1 MSVGGISKRVGARA
15 TQRAAVVANVPYVAV
30 SGLPGGVRRAWAKAL
45 AAEREGVSPWA
56 HSDLWRDLRQHA
68 AHLPPNPWEEAPA
81 NATATT
87 LDDQDIADLAAA
99 ASAGEAVRG
108 RHPNVSSTVIGRV
121 ADRLIERHPGLRVLV
136 LYQSPWEAFEEA
148 CRLHRLRGAD
158 ASLAWLSYW
167 LRYHQDALSA
177 RERAPGR
184 ILLVNAGR
192 LATRAPLLVELL
204 EEEGIAVG
212 RDAPPMPSGQG
223 AGAAP
228 LAMLAAQ
235 MVDRGGE
242 YWDTYEALESSA
254 VLLGREPE
262 FRNTYA
268 RTESHGLAPV
278 LGLWSSAL
286 AAGEVQVEND
296 LLQKQLQ
303 HLQGEL
309 GQYMRANEAMR
320 EALGRSTDVAHQ
332 ARTLISELLRES
344 TED

>member
-1 MSVGGISKRVGARA
+1 MSVGGISKRSA
-15 TQRAAVVANVPYVAV
+15 QRAPVVPFVPYVAV
-30 SGLPGGVRRAWAKAL
+30 SGLPGGVRSAWAQSL

-56 HSDLWRDLRQHA
+56 HSDLWRDLRQLA
-68 AHLPPNPWEEAPA
+68 AHLPANAWEQPPA

-99 ASAGEAVRG
+99 ASVGEEVRG

-121 ADRLIERHPGLRVLV
+121 GDRLLERHPGLRVLV
-136 LYQSPWEAFEEA
+136 FYQSPWEAFEEA

-192 LATRAPLLVELL
+192 LAARASLLLELL
-204 EEEGIAVG
+204 KEEGIAVG
-212 RDAPPMPSGQG
+212 QAAPPMQSGQG
-223 AGAAP
+223 TGIAP

-242 YWDTYEALESSA
+242 YWDMYEALESSA
-254 VLLGREPE
+254 VLLDRAPE
-262 FRNTYA
+262 FRNTFVGMEA
-268 RTESHGLAPV
+268 HGLAPV

-286 AAGEVQVEND
+286 AAGEVEVENE

-303 HLQGEL
+303 HLQDEL
-309 GQYMRANEAMR
+309 GQYMHANEAMR
-320 EALGRSTDVAHQ
+320 EALARSTDVANQ

-344 TED
+344 TND